1 MDAKLEQIVA
11 EWLDYLKLE
20 RRRAPRTLAIYHAD
34 LMHFAN
40 FWQSYAGERLNLQ
53 RLPTITIAEFRAW
66 LAARVK
72 EEFAA
77 STNRGARVALRSFFK
92 FLHKRHKIENAAIFA
107 LRSQKKPK
115 SLPRAITAPQV
126 ETSLTGM
133 PELWGESWMVQR
145 DMALF
150 TLLYGAGLRISEAL
164 SLTIGDVGGTMLK
177 VTGKGSK
184 ERVVPLLAEIRE
196 PIARY
201 LQNRPYHGEAKD
213 PLFIGEKGKK
223 LMAPVFRKRL
233 QKMRNLLNLPEHLTP
248 HALRHSFATH
258 MLAGGADLRV
268 IQECLGHAS
277 LSTTQIYASLQPE
290 QLTSAYQKLFPRK

>member
-1 MDAKLEQIVA
+1 MDEKLQQVVA

-20 RRRAPRTLAIYHAD
+20 RRRAPRTLTIYQSD
-34 LMHFAN
+34 FLEFAA
-40 FWQSYAGERLNLQ
+40 FWQDYAGEPLSLQ
-53 RLPTITIAEFRAW
+53 KLTAITIAEFRAW

-72 EEFAA
+72 KGFAA
-77 STNRGARVALRSFFK
+77 SSNRGARVALRSFFK
-92 FLHKRHKIENAAIFA
+92 FLHKRHRLENAAIFS
-107 LRSQKKPK
+107 LKSQKKAK
-115 SLPRAITAPQV
+115 HLPRAITAPQV

-133 PELWGESWMVQR
+133 PEIWGENWLVQR
-145 DMALF
+145 DLALF

-164 SLTIGDVGGTMLK
+164 SLTIGDVNGAMLK

-184 ERVVPLLAEIRE
+184 ERVMPLLSEVRE
-196 PIARY
+196 PIERY
-201 LQNRPYHGEAKD
+201 LKHRPYHGEAKD
-213 PLFIGEKGKK
+213 PLFIGERGKK

-233 QKMRNLLNLPEHLTP
+233 QKMRNILNLPEHLTP
-248 HALRHSFATH
+248 HALRHTFATH

-290 QLTSAYQKLFPRK
+290 QLTAAYQKLFPRK